1 MKPIAYVFV
10 IISTKT
16 GPSRCALSYEDET
29 DESLA
34 LRRIKARLSSAGFAE
49 WLPHKDSNL
58 NKQIQNLR
66 CYHYT
71 MRQWGEN
78 GA

>member
-1 MKPIAYVFV
+1 MGLYK
-10 IISTKT
+10 
-16 GPSRCALSYEDET
+16 
-29 DESLA
+29 
-34 LRRIKARLSSAGFAE
+34 

-71 MRQWGEN
+71 MRQLG
-78 GA
+78 

>member
-1 MKPIAYVFV
+1 MGRGLVASVTPRGMPMNEIPRPRK
-10 IISTKT
+10 
-16 GPSRCALSYEDET
+16 
-29 DESLA
+29 
-34 LRRIKARLSSAGFAE
+34 

-71 MRQWGEN
+71 MRQ
-78 GA
+78 

>member
-1 MKPIAYVFV
+1 MCVA
-10 IISTKT
+10 
-16 GPSRCALSYEDET
+16 C
-29 DESLA
+29 
-34 LRRIKARLSSAGFAE
+34 E

-71 MRQWGEN
+71 MRQLAQKRGELYHN
-78 GA
+78 ADCPASVKINSPIFW